1 MIYLL
6 IDSRRKLS
14 VDDQSFLDFVKYY
27 ELPVTVIF
35 TKADKLNQS
44 LRAGAIR
51 FYKQKFMGKV
61 DAIFTSSQ
69 NRENID
75 KLQAH
80 IRAVIEKH

>member
-35 TKADKLNQS
+35 TKADKQQS
-44 LRAGAIR
+44 LEPERYGLWAKIYGESWR
-51 FYKQKFMGKV
+51 YFY
-61 DAIFTSSQ
+61 
-69 NRENID
+69 
-75 KLQAH
+75 
-80 IRAVIEKH
+80 